1 MKRKICVALLTLSS
15 GLMMVFA
22 AQPAAQPDKCTEKF
36 EECKVVCGNDKA
48 RCMARGNQVEYCD
61 NRLNGCIN
69 DCNKAL
75 KDCQAKSGTKPAP
88 SPTPK
93 APKKPGKK

>member
-22 AQPAAQPDKCTEKF
+22 VEVDKCVEKF

-48 RCMARGNQVEYCD
+48 RCMARGNQVESC
-61 NRLNGCIN
+61 NARLNECN
-69 DCNKAL
+69 ADCNK
-75 KDCQAKSGTKPAP
+75 KVKECQAKNPSSAKPSPKPAAPKP
-88 SPTPK
+88 SP
-93 APKKPGKK
+93 KK